1 MRANEYIAA
10 MTLWPVL
17 LAIVLSY
24 PHMVQGASTDD
35 HHDTLT
41 KKLQTGNY
49 SRASYRSIVVLTYKS
64 NYEIKDPVG
73 SGESNRPGNL
83 AGDLSSL
90 FQA

>member
-1 MRANEYIAA
+1 MAIALTYEY
-10 MTLWPVL
+10 L
-17 LAIVLSY
+17 
-24 PHMVQGASTDD
+24 VQGNSAND
-35 HHDTLT
+35 HGDTLT